1 MERCFALLLCLLL
14 AVTRG
19 EAYVGG
25 GSARYGP
32 DDSDLPTKIITHPE
46 SVETRLG
53 SRVVLPCR
61 AQNPQGAIVQWT
73 QGGFGLGDQRSL
85 PGFDRYRI
93 IGQDKERELMLLGCF
108 IAG

>member
-1 MERCFALLLCLLL
+1 MEKCLVFLLL
-14 AVTRG
+14 ASTG
-19 EAYVGG
+19 SHAYVGG
-25 GSARYGP
+25 GSRYGP

-73 QGGFGLGDQRSL
+73 QGGFGLGDQRNL
-85 PGFDRYRI
+85 PGFDRYRV